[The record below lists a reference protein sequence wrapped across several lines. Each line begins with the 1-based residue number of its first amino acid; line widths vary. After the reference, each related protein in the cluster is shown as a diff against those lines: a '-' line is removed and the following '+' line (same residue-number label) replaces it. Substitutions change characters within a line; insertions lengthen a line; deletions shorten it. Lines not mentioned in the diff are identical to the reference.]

1 MPNVRYIWHTG
12 PKNASNGKAIMEK
25 AKFFLTYNYSTILN
39 VRWYCSWM
47 VKKKI
52 YFLTREFLSSLII
65 SLLFSLF
72 LLSFS
77 FALFS
82 LQTQGSLRCPSL
94 FDKLDASL
102 SDDPLSPIVILTWHR
117 CSDPFTNSL
126 ISDPF
131 VWEWVWIKIFSIVQL
146 FYSLTIFYHPIFSTL

>member
-1 MPNVRYIWHTG
+1 
-12 PKNASNGKAIMEK
+12 
-25 AKFFLTYNYSTILN
+25 
-39 VRWYCSWM
+39 M
-47 VKKKI
+47 VKKKL

-102 SDDPLSPIVILTWHR
+102 FDDPLSPIVILTWHR

-131 VWEWVWIKIFSIVQL
+131 VWEWVWIKIL
-146 FYSLTIFYHPIFSTL
+146 FAKSQTKLRWSLKSNQNQNQSNLLGGF